1 MIFTGRGIL
10 LDIEGTTSSIRFV
23 YDVMFPYVRRELD
36 SFLNANWGTKD
47 VQDTCQLIA
56 ADAGYESLDVWVGKN
71 AKEEDIRK
79 IVRKEIVRLMD
90 GDVKATGLKQ
100 LQGLIWK
107 AGFNSGEMKAHLYD
121 DVLPAIK
128 KWHNA
133 GIDIRIYSSGSAA
146 AQKLF
151 FGHTIQGDILHY
163 FCGHYDT
170 TIGGKKEADSYR
182 KITHEFKCKSSEIL
196 FISDVVEELSA
207 AKAAGMET
215 ALSIRPDN
223 NPQPEHSF
231 PSITSFEQIK
241 L

>member
-36 SFLNANWGTKD
+36 SFLMANWGTTAIIE
-47 VQDTCQLIA
+47 TCDLIA
-56 ADAGYESLDVWVGKN
+56 KDIGHDSFEDWVGKN
-71 AKEEDIRK
+71 AGDEDARK
-79 IVRKEIVRLMD
+79 TVRKEIIRQMD
-90 GDVKATGLKQ
+90 EDIKATGLKQ

-107 AGFNSGEMKAHLYD
+107 AGFGSGEMKAHLYD

-128 KWHNA
+128 KWYNA
-133 GIDIRIYSSGSAA
+133 GIEIRIYSSGSVA

-151 FGHTIQGDILHY
+151 FGHTIKGDILNH
-163 FCGHYDT
+163 FSGHYDT

-182 KITHEFKCKSSEIL
+182 QITQDFKCKASEIL
-196 FISDVVEELSA
+196 FISDVVEELNA
-207 AKAAGMET
+207 AKEAGLET
-215 ALSIRPDN
+215 VLSVRPEN
-223 NPQPEHSF
+223 NPQPESDH
-231 PSITSFEQIK
+231 PSITSFDEIK

>member
-23 YDVMFPYVRRELD
+23 YDVMFPYMRRELD

-47 VQDTCQLIA
+47 LQDACRLIA
-56 ADAGYESLDVWVGKN
+56 LDAGHDSLEAWVGKN
-71 AKEEDIRK
+71 AKEEDARK
-79 IVRKEIVRLMD
+79 VVRKEVMQLMD

-133 GIDIRIYSSGSAA
+133 GIDIHIYSSGSVA

-151 FGHTIQGDILHY
+151 FGHTIQGDLLHY
-163 FCGHYDT
+163 FSGHYDT

-182 KITHEFKCKSSEIL
+182 HITSEFKCPASDIL
-196 FISDVVEELSA
+196 FISDVVEELNA

-215 ALSIRPDN
+215 VLSIRPEN